1 MNLRPKA
8 EASDIKESGIEKN
21 AQSLESAETKNH
33 VKTSVTLSRELAVKA
48 REYVHQQ
55 QLLHARGERKDYYS
69 FSQFFNEAIQ
79 QYLEHLEKG
88 DSYETHL

>member
-1 MNLRPKA
+1 MNLRP
-8 EASDIKESGIEKN
+8 EHQASNSKED
-21 AQSLESAETKNH
+21 APTLESADAKSH
-33 VKTSVTLSRELAVKA
+33 VKTSVTLSRELAIKA

-79 QYLEHLEKG
+79 QYLERLERG
-88 DSYETHL
+88 ENHETHH

>member
-8 EASDIKESGIEKN
+8 EVSDIKETSIKEDVQN
-21 AQSLESAETKNH
+21 PECAETKSH
-33 VKTSVTLSRELAVKA
+33 VKTSVTLARELAVKT
-48 REYVHQQ
+48 RKYVHQQ
-55 QLLHARGERKDYYS
+55 QLLHARGERKEYYS

-88 DSYETHL
+88 DSHETHL